1 MATTGESR
9 SDRILS
15 IETRRPPARLGV
27 AVVEDLVNV
36 IVSGELQPGD
46 TLPPEGPLAQQFGVS
61 RTVLRESIKRVE
73 EKGLLT
79 VAQGRG
85 TQVQPMTSWNI
96 LDRVVLT
103 ALISHDDSLDVLNE
117 LSIVRA
123 RLESTMAASTA
134 EHRTEEQLDQLRA
147 AIDRMRKAVDSSADF
162 SAADIAFHEL
172 LMALSGNRL
181 AESIARILYE
191 RARDSRRFHGSI
203 SQQNLHQSVDEHEA
217 VVTAIA
223 AGDAA
228 GAERNMESL
237 ILDAWRRRR
246 FPLATT

>member
-1 MATTGESR
+1 MAATGETAT
-9 SDRILS
+9 DRILS
-15 IETRRPPARLGV
+15 IESRRPHARLGV

-36 IVSGELQPGD
+36 IVSGELRPGD

-103 ALISHDDSLDVLNE
+103 ALINHDDSLDVLNE

-134 EHRTEEQLDQLRA
+134 EHRTEEQLGQLRA
-147 AIDRMRKAVDSSADF
+147 AIERMRKAVDSPEDF
-162 SAADIAFHEL
+162 SAADVAFHEL

-203 SQQNLHQSVDEHEA
+203 SQQDLHQTVDEHEA

-223 AGDAA
+223 ASDAA

-246 FPLATT
+246 FPQAKS

>member
-1 MATTGESR
+1 
-9 SDRILS
+9 
-15 IETRRPPARLGV
+15 
-27 AVVEDLVNV
+27 
-36 IVSGELQPGD
+36 
-46 TLPPEGPLAQQFGVS
+46 
-61 RTVLRESIKRVE
+61 
-73 EKGLLT
+73 
-79 VAQGRG
+79 
-85 TQVQPMTSWNI
+85 MTSWNI

-103 ALISHDDSLDVLNE
+103 ALINHDDSLDVLNE

-134 EHRTEEQLDQLRA
+134 EHRTEEQLGQLRA
-147 AIDRMRKAVDSSADF
+147 AIERMRKAVDSPEDF
-162 SAADIAFHEL
+162 SAADVAFHEL

-203 SQQNLHQSVDEHEA
+203 SQQDLHQTVDEHEA

-223 AGDAA
+223 ASDAE

-246 FPLATT
+246 FPQATS